1 MAQKLPKDII
11 PFGTLKHKND
21 GQGKSLQ
28 AFGQNDDN

>member
-11 PFGTLKHKND
+11 PFGATEHKNP